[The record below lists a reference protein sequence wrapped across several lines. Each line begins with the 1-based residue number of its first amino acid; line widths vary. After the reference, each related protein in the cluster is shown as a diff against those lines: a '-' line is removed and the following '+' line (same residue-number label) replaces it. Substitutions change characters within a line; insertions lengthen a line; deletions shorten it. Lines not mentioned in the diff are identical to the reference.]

1 MPLKH
6 TKETFLLLLLGVLFG
21 VTGISAHLL
30 PPLPEG
36 AILWGGLWILTLLYP
51 LLLYPYLRYHRADY
65 LFRILHFLPAT
76 LVMLW
81 LLFAL
86 IAFAI
91 PSWEVAFRWYV
102 WGFSAAPVLFGLLC
116 ICAFSLHVLR
126 QRIIRVMAISM
137 LFFVFAANAI
147 GWEVS
152 SFEKLAVS
160 HEQESLVH
168 LEYSD
173 DPDEES
179 WRKRLRRMERRQS
192 RLKEHD
198 SMREVPVQSVS
209 SSASFSSRPPVL
221 SSSGPSLGMV
231 MLLLFASYPTL
242 LHERARRRM

>member
-76 LVMLW
+76 LVVLW

-102 WGFSAAPVLFGLLC
+102 WGFSASAHHTCHGHKHAIFRICGECDWMGSILF
-116 ICAFSLHVLR
+116 R
-126 QRIIRVMAISM
+126 K
-137 LFFVFAANAI
+137 I
-147 GWEVS
+147 GCEPRTGESCS
-152 SFEKLAVS
+152 S
-160 HEQESLVH
+160 
-168 LEYSD
+168 
-173 DPDEES
+173 
-179 WRKRLRRMERRQS
+179 
-192 RLKEHD
+192 
-198 SMREVPVQSVS
+198 
-209 SSASFSSRPPVL
+209 
-221 SSSGPSLGMV
+221 
-231 MLLLFASYPTL
+231 
-242 LHERARRRM
+242 